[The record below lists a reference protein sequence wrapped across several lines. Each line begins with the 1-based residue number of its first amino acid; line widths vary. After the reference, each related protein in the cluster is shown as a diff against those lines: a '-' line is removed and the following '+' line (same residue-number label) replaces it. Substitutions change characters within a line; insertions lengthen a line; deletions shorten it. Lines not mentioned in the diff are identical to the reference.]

1 MKHYYVSFLF
11 IISVF
16 CSCNI
21 INPTE
26 KIPAYISIDTFLL
39 NTDFGLQGSNAAK
52 ITDAWI
58 YVNDNPIGV
67 FELPCK
73 IPAINEGNCK
83 ISIGPGIKTNGI
95 SATRTV
101 YPFYKYYDVQVD
113 LIPEMETKISPVTV
127 YFDSISFP
135 FKTNFDDAAGISLEA
150 TNKSDTGV
158 FITNTQ
164 GEVFEGNGSL
174 KAVLAQDTGYLE
186 FRQVDAVQLPKQ
198 GKLVF
203 AELNFNCNRV
213 ITVVLY
219 SNYISSAPKIDN
231 VISLSPT
238 DGKWNKIYIDL
249 TKYVSTEVNASNYR
263 LYFTASKLDKKGPL
277 ILLMDNLKIV
287 AQQQ

>member
-1 MKHYYVSFLF
+1 M
-11 IISVF
+11 ISVF
-16 CSCNI
+16 SSCNI

-39 NTDFGLQGSNAAK
+39 TTDVGLQGSNAAK

-73 IPAINEGNCK
+73 IPALAEGSSK
-83 ISIGPGIKTNGI
+83 ISIGPGIKVNGI
-95 SATRTV
+95 SATRSI
-101 YPFYKYYDVQVD
+101 YPFYKNYSTQAD
-113 LIPEMETKISPVTV
+113 LITEKVTSISPVTT
-127 YFDSISFP
+127 YFDSINFA

-150 TNKSDTGV
+150 TSKSDTSIFV
-158 FITNTQ
+158 TSNPA
-164 GEVFEGNGSL
+164 EVFEGNGSL
-174 KAVLAQDTGYLE
+174 KAVLAQDTGFLE

-219 SNYISSAPKIDN
+219 SNYISSEPKIEN
-231 VISLSPT
+231 VISLAPT
-238 DGKWNKIYIDL
+238 EGKWNKIYIDL
-249 TKYVSTEVNASNYR
+249 TRYVSTEVNAVNYR
-263 LYFTASKLDKKGPL
+263 LYFNAFKADGTGPL
-277 ILLMDNLKIV
+277 IMYMDNLKIV
-287 AQQQ
+287 TQKP